1 MRGCILHEHVV
12 LWSQAAAK
20 ASTAQGASAF
30 ASGLFGEAREESSAA
45 ADGPLPAHAATTG
58 ADAGASPGA
67 PPFATQGGGT
77 GVAVGKGSAAAKA
90 ARRAAAAAAAAKVS
104 ARAAAKTAAGRGGAG
119 LPAVHGS
126 GGFVV
131 EVSGFLEL
139 HVRRLSHRRLEPAT
153 RPPRLGAANN
163 GSGGEA
169 VSETG
174 SAAAGTMAASVV
186 PATGMVVYSLPV
198 YFQVQ
203 LSKAL

>member
-1 MRGCILHEHVV
+1 
-12 LWSQAAAK
+12 
-20 ASTAQGASAF
+20 
-30 ASGLFGEAREESSAA
+30 
-45 ADGPLPAHAATTG
+45 LPAHTATTS

-67 PPFATQGGGT
+67 PPFAAQGGGT
-77 GVAVGKGSAAAKA
+77 GAAVGKGSAAAKA
-90 ARRAAAAAAAAKVS
+90 VRRAAEQRAAAAAAAAAAKES
-104 ARAAAKTAAGRGGAG
+104 ARAAAKTAAGRGGAR

-139 HVRRLSHRRLEPAT
+139 HVRRLSHGRPQLAT

-174 SAAAGTMAASVV
+174 LAAAGPMAASVV

-203 LSKAL
+203 LSEAL